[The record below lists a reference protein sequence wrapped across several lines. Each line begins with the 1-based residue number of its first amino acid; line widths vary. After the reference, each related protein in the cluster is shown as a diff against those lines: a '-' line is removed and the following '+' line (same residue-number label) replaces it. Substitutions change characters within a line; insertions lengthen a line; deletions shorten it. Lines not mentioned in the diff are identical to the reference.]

1 MFEFRNAR
9 SSEIGIYKV
18 FVVVDNLDL
27 EGYSVKCFDLLVRIA
42 RN

>member
-1 MFEFRNAR
+1 MHGVPPNR
-9 SSEIGIYKV
+9 YKKV

-27 EGYSVKCFDLLVRIA
+27 EGYRVKCFDLLVRIE